1 LYSKSIGKLQKTPF
15 TVDFYGICIVTDG
28 MGSILIDNCTI
39 AFRKGSL
46 LFFQPNQVR
55 QWQSV
60 SSDFDGYFL
69 VFENEF
75 IETFF
80 QDSLFIYRFQF
91 FHNATTSYTLECEQD
106 FLSSLIDFCKTI
118 NTELNNLQKDSHHFL
133 R

>member
-1 LYSKSIGKLQKTPF
+1 
-15 TVDFYGICIVTDG
+15 